1 MPILGNIQDL
11 KTDRALSVDGIP
23 IDLGGG
29 RKIWVKRA
37 GGHNREWALG
47 LAEVAE
53 TLPGLDAMEPAARQT
68 TLNIQVAAER
78 LISKWE
84 GFQDESGAPVE
95 YSVAAGVELLTE
107 MPDILDDVLA
117 TALNRAAYQLEAD
130 AGKSGS

>member
-1 MPILGNIQDL
+1 MPLLGNIEDL
-11 KTDRALSVDGIP
+11 KSDRALSVDGIP
-23 IDLGGG
+23 VDLGAG
-29 RKIWVKRA
+29 RKLWVKRA
-37 GGHNREWALG
+37 GGHNREWSLG

-53 TLPGLDAMEPAARQT
+53 TLPDLDAMEPAERQT

-84 GFQDESGAPVE
+84 GFEDESGAAVE

-107 MPDILDDVLA
+107 VPEILDDVLA

-130 AGKSGS
+130 AGKSES